1 VPRPCECD
9 LLHLVE
15 RDGSVQQ
22 DDAAPSLPSMPT
34 TAAAIAATIAGAA
47 SVCSEWYRKLQLTA
61 HTLSFLAPFFLF
73 SF

>member
-1 VPRPCECD
+1 
-9 LLHLVE
+9 
-15 RDGSVQQ
+15 
-22 DDAAPSLPSMPT
+22 MPT

-47 SVCSEWYRKLQLTA
+47 SVCSEWYRKLQPTA